1 MPLPPNANFHGSDR
15 RIPIKQSF
23 RPGNRAL
30 RNLPQTPASLAWQI
44 SPSRNASP
52 PIIHGVLRRIP
63 DT

>member
-30 RNLPQTPASLAWQI
+30 RNLPQTPAFATWQI
-44 SPSRNASP
+44 IAARNAP
-52 PIIHGVLRRIP
+52 PLVVHGVLRRIP